1 MAPDKKTV
9 LPDKKTVR
17 FAFNNLLT
25 KFLKEICD
33 IYPENTEI
41 LKAKRSL
48 DTMFRFN
55 PMDKNDL
62 IIKLWLV
69 KVYLPY
75 QDVIDATH
83 PDITFF
89 FEKDYSQDVESMS
102 NAGEIMNLI
111 DKIREPIRGMSDTS
125 KDICMDY
132 IKKLSKFSDGYS
144 HM

>member
-62 IIKLWLV
+62 IIK
-69 KVYLPY
+69 
-75 QDVIDATH
+75 A
-83 PDITFF
+83 ITR
-89 FEKDYSQDVESMS
+89 
-102 NAGEIMNLI
+102 A
-111 DKIREPIRGMSDTS
+111 
-125 KDICMDY
+125 
-132 IKKLSKFSDGYS
+132 
-144 HM
+144 

>member
-9 LPDKKTVR
+9 R
-17 FAFNNLLT
+17 YAFNNLLT
-25 KFLKEICD
+25 KFLEDICA
-33 IYPENTEI
+33 IYPENKEI
-41 LKAKRSL
+41 LKAKKSL
-48 DTMFRFN
+48 ETMFRFN

-75 QDVIDATH
+75 RDVIDAKD

-111 DKIREPIRGMSDTS
+111 DKIREPIRSMSDTN
-125 KDICMDY
+125 KNICMDY
-132 IKKLSKFSDGYS
+132 IKKLSKCSEGYS
-144 HM
+144 NM